1 MTRYST
7 KQILLICA
15 AALLLFP
22 PQSIFPQ
29 EPEPPPPKEKKEKKE
44 KDKEKKA
51 SVCTLRIEV
60 KSGDPA
66 EPVEGADV
74 FVKSEAPDTTFQQAV
89 RTNNRGLANLPGV
102 PRGPV
107 LVQVTARGYQNFGG
121 RFELTQDR
129 ETKQVNLEKVDDD
142 LDVQAEA
149 NSSASHLELIP

>member
-1 MTRYST
+1 MTRHLT
-7 KQILLICA
+7 KHTLLICA

-22 PQSIFPQ
+22 PQPIFPQ
-29 EPEPPPPKEKKEKKE
+29 EPEPPPTTKKEKKE

-51 SVCTLRIEV
+51 LVCTLRIEV
-60 KSGDPA
+60 TSGDSA

-107 LVQVTARGYQNFGG
+107 LVQVTARGFRNFGD
-121 RFELTQDR
+121 RFELTQEK
-129 ETKQVNLEKVDDD
+129 ETKQVSLERVDD
-142 LDVQAEA
+142 LDGT
-149 NSSASHLELIP
+149 NSSASRLELIP